1 MITIL
6 FDAIILSKAKVI
18 LSFQKS
24 DSKLSI
30 FESYSIEIRKYDA
43 INIKMRHTVC
53 RFLQH

>member
-30 FESYSIEIRKYDA
+30 FQRYTITIRKYDA
-43 INIKMRHTVC
+43 INI
-53 RFLQH
+53 